1 MRRSSNHGARPV
13 VGRVGR
19 SLIAGAIVFAA
30 SMAGCHTKPQP
41 VERRVL
47 LHWPGIGAIAL
58 RYEKV
63 IEDLRNSAS
72 ETWHH
77 DWTGNIV
84 PNMLG
89 GRHKGLCFEWQE
101 RVWAGIAETVRRVGW
116 RGVGLA
122 ANRDHWTEH
131 HVVVVYDPSRTSVHD
146 LLVKPTAAGDLDD
159 WTPKPGPTTRGAAWV
174 LDPWHTGT
182 PMVYT
187 MDEWLTHGTAEWFT
201 VELEGMGGATLDATV
216 GR

>member
-1 MRRSSNHGARPV
+1 MPQSDRTRGQGVRTP
-13 VGRVGR
+13 R
-19 SLIAGAIVFAA
+19 AIVTATVVAA
-30 SMAGCHTKPQP
+30 TVLAGCHTKPTA
-41 VERRVL
+41 VDRGTVIER
-47 LHWPGIGAIAL
+47 PGIGIIVL

-63 IEDLRNSAS
+63 VEDLHAS
-72 ETWHH
+72 PTETWHH

-84 PNMLG
+84 PNTLG

-101 RVWAGIAETVRRVGW
+101 RVWAGIADTVRRSGW

-122 ANRDHWTEH
+122 ANRNHWTEH
-131 HVVVVYDPSRTSVHD
+131 HVVVVFDPTRTSAHD
-146 LLVKPTAAGDLDD
+146 LLADPKAAGTLDE
-159 WTPKPGPTTRGAAWV
+159 WTPKTSPSTRGAAWV
-174 LDPWHTGT
+174 LDPWHTGM

-201 VELEGMGGATLDATV
+201 VELEGLGGASLDSVV